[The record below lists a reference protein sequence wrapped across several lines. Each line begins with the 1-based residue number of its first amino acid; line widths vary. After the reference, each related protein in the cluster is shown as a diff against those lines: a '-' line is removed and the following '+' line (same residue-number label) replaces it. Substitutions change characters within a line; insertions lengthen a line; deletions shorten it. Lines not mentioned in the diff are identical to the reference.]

1 MVSLEF
7 LICVVSGKPAVM
19 FRIWE
24 VEEEEELVDEIT
36 DYSGWCV
43 KSIDYQE
50 VIVTEFSIER
60 MVANYVGLISEK

>member
-1 MVSLEF
+1 MKYKITQIEF
-7 LICVVSGKPAVM
+7 DFDDVYDGEGEISDELKEEIYDDVM

-50 VIVTEFSIER
+50 I
-60 MVANYVGLISEK
+60 

>member
-1 MVSLEF
+1 MKYKITQIEF
-7 LICVVSGKPAVM
+7 DFDDDYDGEGEISDELKEEIYDDVM

-50 VIVTEFSIER
+50 VI
-60 MVANYVGLISEK
+60 

>member
-1 MVSLEF
+1 MKYKITQIEF
-7 LICVVSGKPAVM
+7 DFDDDYDGEGEISDELKEEIYDDVM

-24 VEEEEELVDEIT
+24 VENEEELVDEIT

-50 VIVTEFSIER
+50 VI
-60 MVANYVGLISEK
+60 

>member
-1 MVSLEF
+1 MKYKITQIEF
-7 LICVVSGKPAVM
+7 DFDDDYDEEGEISDELKEEIYDDVM

-50 VIVTEFSIER
+50 VI
-60 MVANYVGLISEK
+60 

>member
-1 MVSLEF
+1 MKYKITQIEF
-7 LICVVSGKPAVM
+7 DFDDDYDGEGEISDELKEEIYDDVM

-50 VIVTEFSIER
+50 I
-60 MVANYVGLISEK
+60 

>member
-1 MVSLEF
+1 MKYKITQIEF
-7 LICVVSGKPAVM
+7 DFDDDYDEEGEISDELKEEIYDDVM

-24 VEEEEELVDEIT
+24 VEEEEELVGEIT

-50 VIVTEFSIER
+50 VI
-60 MVANYVGLISEK
+60 

>member
-1 MVSLEF
+1 MKYKITQIEF
-7 LICVVSGKPAVM
+7 DFDDDYDEEGEISDELKEEIYDDGM

-50 VIVTEFSIER
+50 VI
-60 MVANYVGLISEK
+60 

>member
-1 MVSLEF
+1 MKYKITQIEF
-7 LICVVSGKPAVM
+7 DFDDDYDEEGEISDELKEEIYDDVM

-50 VIVTEFSIER
+50 I
-60 MVANYVGLISEK
+60 